1 LPQWFPLVGQVRRL
15 SVLFMLLAASGQ
27 AAAQNV
33 PLPRPRPASLLE
45 RFATPPQSAPSAP
58 LTTALAPAPELH
70 APDPT
75 EPAPGP
81 SPCELRLAELA
92 AFTPLPTIA
101 GPGECGAVDVVR
113 LEAVLMPDK
122 SRVTVNPPATLRCS
136 MAEAVATWMR
146 QDVGPSAASLGAPLA
161 AIQNYDSFDCRGRNR
176 VVGARLSEHGKAN
189 ALDIRALRLAD
200 GRVIDPTSP
209 IVSKGF
215 REALRSSACARFM
228 TARTAITR
236 ATSTW
241 ISPSGAAT
249 TACANGT
256 CASRRCWCR
265 CRCRRRGR
273 PRCRKSP
280 TRRGN
285 SQKQKRRR
293 AFGRRRR
300 SQIPSAH
307 IEPAVPP
314 SAMRGLNGESPW
326 LGASTTTGVPILT
339 RL

>member
-1 LPQWFPLVGQVRRL
+1 
-15 SVLFMLLAASGQ
+15 MLLAASGQ

-209 IVSKGF
+209 IVSIGF

-228 TARTAITR
+228 TVLGPGSDGYHESHVHVDLAE
-236 ATSTW
+236 
-241 ISPSGAAT
+241 
-249 TACANGT
+249 
-256 CASRRCWCR
+256 
-265 CRCRRRGR
+265 
-273 PRCRKSP
+273 
-280 TRRGN
+280 RRGN
-285 SQKQKRRR
+285 YRMCQWDVREPPVLVQVPL
-293 AFGRRRR
+293 
-300 SQIPSAH
+300 PS
-307 IEPAVPP
+307 PRPTAV
-314 SAMRGLNGESPW
+314 SEVADEARQ
-326 LGASTTTGVPILT
+326 
-339 RL
+339 